1 MSFGQVLFRQKVK
14 HHSFYCLEKIHLRI
28 PFSLLQL
35 NNKKEADLDFYLIS
49 FHLGSNENRKEYF
62 LQEFNACEFGRNLHK
77 RSTFQVKVID
87 SRIAPGLTHKHWT
100 RLKKTVRRGKT
111 L

>member
-1 MSFGQVLFRQKVK
+1 MSFDQVLLRRKVK

-35 NNKKEADLDFYLIS
+35 NNKKEADLDFSLIS

-62 LQEFNACEFGRNLHK
+62 FYKSLMLASLAGTCTSE
-77 RSTFQVKVID
+77 
-87 SRIAPGLTHKHWT
+87 APF
-100 RLKKTVRRGKT
+100 R
-111 L
+111 